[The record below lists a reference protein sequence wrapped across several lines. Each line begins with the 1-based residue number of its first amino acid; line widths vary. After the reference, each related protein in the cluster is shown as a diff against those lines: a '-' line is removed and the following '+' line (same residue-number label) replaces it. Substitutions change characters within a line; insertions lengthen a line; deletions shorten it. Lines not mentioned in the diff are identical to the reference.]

1 MHKTLGVR
9 YKNRFQNAAPT
20 QKLIIA
26 PNLHRSQAL
35 KLLLALIALT
45 ALALKP
51 SFALTAPP
59 QNLACLLFLL
69 CLALASSL
77 CLILPRRHTP
87 SPPCL
92 SLLHQKPAPGFRN
105 EEWEVT

>member
-9 YKNRFQNAAPT
+9 YKNRLQNAAPT

-51 SFALTAPP
+51 SFALTAPL
-59 QNLACLLFLL
+59 QSLDCLLFLL

-77 CLILPRRHTP
+77 FLTLPHSQTP

-92 SLLHQKPAPGFRN
+92 LPLDRKPVPGYRN
-105 EEWEVT
+105 EV